1 MGFTENVFIIGM
13 DKMRI
18 CINRNVLLSGI
29 FILCCIL
36 FCGCSS
42 VNLPEIKYHVKTEAP
57 IEKQFLESGPYRVN
71 YFSTSAN
78 DFKLKNYHVW
88 YPSELENGQKK
99 YPLIVIC
106 NGTGYRATRFASL
119 FKHLASWGFTVI
131 GTEEEWSGK
140 GRGAILSLR
149 FMLSLNKKKESIFY
163 QKIDLEKIGIAGHSQ
178 GGAGAI
184 NAITKYPE
192 GHMFKTLFSISGVR
206 QEQADSW
213 LLRCAYDPGL
223 LRVPVMMTATSNP
236 YGWDEVNPE
245 RPHLAICPL
254 ESMQKNKADILKN
267 FETTII
273 IARVAHKR
281 KYHADNLAMSTP
293 YMTAW
298 FSYWLKGEK
307 QAGGFFLG
315 STPELKQN
323 PCWQDVEIHE
333 G

>member
-1 MGFTENVFIIGM
+1 
-13 DKMRI
+13 MRI

-149 FMLSLNKKKESIFY
+149 FMLSLNKKKAF
-163 QKIDLEKIGIAGHSQ
+163 
-178 GGAGAI
+178 
-184 NAITKYPE
+184 
-192 GHMFKTLFSISGVR
+192 F
-206 QEQADSW
+206 
-213 LLRCAYDPGL
+213 
-223 LRVPVMMTATSNP
+223 
-236 YGWDEVNPE
+236 
-245 RPHLAICPL
+245 
-254 ESMQKNKADILKN
+254 
-267 FETTII
+267 II
-273 IARVAHKR
+273 IMPTKFIIKKKAH
-281 KYHADNLAMSTP
+281 
-293 YMTAW
+293 
-298 FSYWLKGEK
+298 EK
-307 QAGGFFLG
+307 
-315 STPELKQN
+315 
-323 PCWQDVEIHE
+323 CY
-333 G
+333 